1 MTSLE
6 VQEPGAKYAHF
17 PIDEEKGYDFNYF
30 SGLLSE
36 IMVRSKK
43 TGRWMWEKL
52 PGHRR
57 NEALDC
63 RNYAM
68 AAFRVLNPA
77 MDKLYR
83 EHKKTP
89 EEREKQRKKQAE
101 VQKKKRKKVIKRNKD
116 GDW

>member
-1 MTSLE
+1 MASLE
-6 VQEPGAKYAHF
+6 VQEPGARYAHF
-17 PIDEEKGYDFNYF
+17 PLNEEKGYDFNYF

-36 IMVRSKK
+36 VMVMSQK
-43 TGRWMWEKL
+43 TGKWLWEKL

-77 MDKLYR
+77 MDKLYIER
-83 EHKKTP
+83 KKSP
-89 EEREKQRKKQAE
+89 EEKEKARKKRAE
-101 VQKKKRKKVIKRNKD
+101 TAQKKRKKVIKRDKNE
-116 GDW
+116 DW